1 MKKVLVA
8 STIKGVA
15 GRNCLSGMF
24 KHVNS
29 GCDWSIR
36 FLQDEQALGA
46 QEVKSVMDGGIDG
59 VIACFRELDEAYR
72 MLADAGVPMV
82 QIHDP
87 DPDAAVRRKSGYA
100 MLRNDD
106 VSIGRLAARHFLGRG
121 QFNSFGF
128 VPTPDRTAWSV
139 RRERGFRLE
148 LAKSGMSVG
157 TLHGQSLDGF
167 ISAMPKPAAVL
178 GATDIEALNVI
189 AICRKLRLRV
199 PDQVAVLGVD
209 DDEMLCDSSRPSL
222 SSVQV
227 DDFSLGERAARV
239 LDKLMRR
246 PSTPVSGPV
255 LVPPRGVA
263 TRESTRTIPPAA
275 RLIREGISYIRKNVA
290 SGITAKD
297 VVRHLGVSSSLA
309 RARFASV
316 HGRSIRDVLLDERLA
331 VAKRLLSGTTAPLG
345 EVARRSGFKSACR
358 LSHFFIERLGV
369 SPAAW
374 RRQSI

>member
-1 MKKVLVA
+1 MPDV
-8 STIKGVA
+8 
-15 GRNCLSGMF
+15 
-24 KHVNS
+24 
-29 GCDWSIR
+29 SI
-36 FLQDEQALGA
+36 
-46 QEVKSVMDGGIDG
+46 
-59 VIACFRELDEAYR
+59 
-72 MLADAGVPMV
+72 
-82 QIHDP
+82 
-87 DPDAAVRRKSGYA
+87 PDAAVRRKSGYA

-128 VPTPDRTAWSV
+128 VPTPERTAWSV

-157 TLHGQSLDGF
+157 TLHGQTLDGF

-189 AICRKLRLRV
+189 AVCRKLRLRV

-297 VVRHLGVSSSLA
+297 VVRHLGVSPSLA

-331 VAKRLLSGTTAPLG
+331 AAKRLLAGTTAPLG

-374 RRQSI
+374 RRQSV